1 MKITAYVSG
10 ALTGGDEIETLKK
23 FYEQVAEVCVREGI
37 EAYVPHLIS
46 DPIGN
51 PNMTPEEVYDL
62 DRKQVTDSNLLIAYV
77 GYPSLGVGLEIEIAR
92 EKNIPVVLLMEKE
105 RRISRMAR
113 GNPAVVAEIH
123 FSDFSDALRQLSIW
137 LREWKA

>member
-10 ALTGGDEIETLKK
+10 ALTGGDEITLLKH
-23 FYEQVAEVCVREGI
+23 FYERIAETCKSVGI
-37 EAYVPHLIS
+37 EAYVPHLVS

-62 DRKQVTDSNLLIAYV
+62 DRRQVLDSNLLVAYV
-77 GYPSLGVGLEIEIAR
+77 GYPSLGVGQEIEIAR
-92 EKNIPVVLLMEKE
+92 ENNIPVVMLMEND

-123 FSDFSDALRQLSIW
+123 FADHDDGLHQLSHW
-137 LREWKA
+137 LKEWKA

>member
-10 ALTGGDEIETLKK
+10 ALTGGDEITLLKH
-23 FYEQVAEVCVREGI
+23 FYERIAETCKSVGI
-37 EAYVPHLIS
+37 EAYVPHLVS

-62 DRKQVTDSNLLIAYV
+62 DRRQVLDSNLLVAYV
-77 GYPSLGVGLEIEIAR
+77 GYPSLGVGQEIEIAR
-92 EKNIPVVLLMEKE
+92 ENNIPVVMLMEND

-123 FSDFSDALRQLSIW
+123 FADHDDALHQLSHW
-137 LREWKA
+137 LKEWKA

>member
-23 FYEQVAEVCVREGI
+23 FYEQVAEVCVSEGI

-77 GYPSLGVGLEIEIAR
+77 GYPSLGVGQEIEIAR
-92 EKNIPVVLLMEKE
+92 EKNIPVVLLMEKD

-123 FSDFSDALRQLSIW
+123 FTDFPDALRQLSLW